1 MYRQHFGLGEHP
13 FSLTPDTQFFFN
25 SESHCQIL
33 STVLLALRHSEGF
46 IKIVGEVGTGKT
58 LLSRMLL
65 ASLGETFK
73 TVYIPNPY
81 LTPEELKW
89 FLAEEIGIAYSPSM
103 PSYQL
108 LKEINERLI
117 ALAEQQH
124 QVVLVVDEAQA
135 MPRETIE
142 ALRLLTNLETE
153 KNKLLQVV
161 LIGQPELDDIL
172 NRPDLRQLKQ
182 RIVFAEYLQGI
193 SRNKVAS
200 YISYRLK
207 FAGYGGAQLFS
218 NAACALLYRASGG
231 VPRLINV
238 IAHKAMLAAYGE
250 KSDKVTRTHVAGAI
264 AETQESR
271 SLGRILARQ
280 RFWLWPGLVFATSLS
295 ALLVF
300 ALTPYPG
307 ISSALIQPS
316 ETLANVEKN
325 INPSGTAAT
334 TIAARAVIEK
344 PVADGSTAI
353 NLIETNSNKAN
364 LNEESSI
371 QATPAVVSS
380 IVQAQNSGI
389 AGKAVVENSPAGNQV
404 IEKQILANNVAKDDP
419 YLQGRIDDLLVQASR
434 ALSMDRLTSP
444 IEDNAF
450 GYYQKILI
458 LNPNDSRAQAGL
470 EAIAARYLAKA
481 QEQSSLGNQQQADT
495 FKQRANVVAP
505 EYYRQHETSNVLPA
519 SQVADAA
526 SLTSTA
532 VPAGAPAQVS
542 PVKSEVIKSFTVT
555 EATSLNVVINSSW
568 KDEQTVTRA
577 NELVQQHK
585 PDQAIELLKGFI
597 VSEEKPIQST
607 QRLTDIYLQQGNTQ
621 AAEILLHSAD
631 YLPPVEKAKMQA
643 QLMTAQ
649 GDTLAAISTL
659 EQQLSAAENN
669 EQYGA
674 LLASLYHKAGQYQ
687 QSVVSYQR
695 LLKSYGEK
703 PAYWLGL
710 ALAFDGL
717 TQHNN
722 ALQAYQQLREFP
734 QLQNQ
739 VKVYVEQRIVA
750 LRSQ

>member
-33 STVLLALRHSEGF
+33 STVLQALRHSEGF

-58 LLSRMLL
+58 LLCRMLL

-73 TVYIPNPY
+73 TVYIHNPY

-89 FLAEEIGIAYSPSM
+89 FLAEEIGITYSPSM

-117 ALAEQQH
+117 ALSEQQH

-193 SRNKVAS
+193 SRNKIAS
-200 YISYRLK
+200 YISYRLNS
-207 FAGYGGAQLFS
+207 AGYRGAQLFS
-218 NAACALLYRASGG
+218 NAASALLYRASGG

-250 KSDKVTRTHVAGAI
+250 KSDKVTRAHVAGAV

-271 SLGRILARQ
+271 SLGRMLAR
-280 RFWLWPGLVFATSLS
+280 RSYWLWPGLVAATSVS
-295 ALLVF
+295 ALAMF
-300 ALTPYPG
+300 AVASYN
-307 ISSALIQPS
+307 ISPALLQSKTVIA
-316 ETLANVEKN
+316 TVEKN
-325 INPSGTAAT
+325 IHPAIAVTEKEINAKPALEDLADNLVTENP
-334 TIAARAVIEK
+334 VIEK
-344 PVADGSTAI
+344 EIVESIAVKGDSQI
-353 NLIETNSNKAN
+353 QSRIE
-364 LNEESSI
+364 
-371 QATPAVVSS
+371 
-380 IVQAQNSGI
+380 
-389 AGKAVVENSPAGNQV
+389 
-404 IEKQILANNVAKDDP
+404 
-419 YLQGRIDDLLVQASR
+419 DLLQQANR
-434 ALSMDRLTSP
+434 ALAMDRLTSP

-450 GYYQKILI
+450 GYYQKILA
-458 LNPNDSRAQAGL
+458 LDPNDSQAKTGL
-470 EAIAARYLAKA
+470 EAIADRYFSKA
-481 QEQSSLGNQQQADT
+481 QEQISLGNKMQAET

-505 EYYRQHETSNVLPA
+505 DYYRAHSLANSDVPDSIPVALDTALTELP
-519 SQVADAA
+519 
-526 SLTSTA
+526 LTQS
-532 VPAGAPAQVS
+532 S
-542 PVKSEVIKSFTVT
+542 SEVPLTQAFSQKSDVIKPFEVA
-555 EATSLNVVINSSW
+555 EASAINVVANSSW
-568 KDEQTVTRA
+568 KDEQMVLRA
-577 NELVQQHK
+577 NELMQQNK
-585 PDQAIELLKGFI
+585 LAQATELLKNFI
-597 VSEEKPIQST
+597 VTEEKPVQST
-607 QRLTDIYLQQGNTQ
+607 ERLADIYLQQGNIQ
-621 AAEILLHSAD
+621 AVEVLLREAD
-631 YLPPVEKAKMQA
+631 YLSPVEKAKMKA
-643 QLMTAQ
+643 QLLTAQ
-649 GDTLAAISTL
+649 GDTATAIGTL
-659 EQQLSAAENN
+659 EQQLSAADNN

-674 LLASLYHKAGQYQ
+674 LLASLYHKTGQYQ

-722 ALQAYQQLREFP
+722 ALQAYQHLREFP

-739 VKVYVEQRIVA
+739 VKVYIEQRIVA
-750 LRSQ
+750 LRNQ

>member
-33 STVLLALRHSEGF
+33 STVLQALRHSEGF

-117 ALAEQQH
+117 ALSAQQH

-193 SRNKVAS
+193 SRSKVAS
-200 YISYRLK
+200 YISYRLTS
-207 FAGYGGAQLFS
+207 AGYRGAQLFS
-218 NAACALLYRASGG
+218 SAACALLYRASGG

-250 KSDKVTRTHVAGAI
+250 KSDKVTRAHIAGAI

-271 SLGRILARQ
+271 SLGRMLAKRS
-280 RFWLWPGLVFATSLS
+280 FWLWPGLVFATSLS
-295 ALLVF
+295 LVFATSLSALLVF
-300 ALTPYPG
+300 AVTSYRH
-307 ISSALIQPS
+307 ISPAVVQSTAAIASL
-316 ETLANVEKN
+316 EKN
-325 INPSGTAAT
+325 INPSAVTAAALAT
-334 TIAARAVIEK
+334 DVVEK
-344 PVADGSTAI
+344 PIADTSTTD
-353 NLIETNSNKAN
+353 NLIEAKSVVANSIVA
-364 LNEESSI
+364 SSM
-371 QATPAVVSS
+371 VDSS
-380 IVQAQNSGI
+380 IVETENPHV
-389 AGKAVVENSPAGNQV
+389 AGKAIVDNSALNNTDV
-404 IEKQILANNVAKDDP
+404 NNVQKDDLH
-419 YLQGRIDDLLVQASR
+419 LQSRIEDLLQQASR
-434 ALSMDRLTSP
+434 ALRMDRLTSP

-450 GYYQKILI
+450 GYYQKILV
-458 LNPNDSRAQAGL
+458 LNPDDSRAHAGL

-481 QEQSSLGNQQQADT
+481 QEQLSLGNQLQADS

-505 EYYRQHETSNVLPA
+505 DYYHKYEMANALPT
-519 SQVADAA
+519 SQVVDSASVGLNSLPIAA
-526 SLTSTA
+526 PTA
-532 VPAGAPAQVS
+532 KIS
-542 PVKSEVIKSFTVT
+542 PVKSEVIKPFVVA
-555 EATSLNVVINSSW
+555 EASSINVVTNSGW
-568 KDEQTVTRA
+568 KDEQMVGRA
-577 NELVQQHK
+577 NELVQQNK
-585 PDQAIELLKGFI
+585 PDQAIALLKSFI
-597 VSEEKPIQST
+597 VSEEKPIQSL
-607 QRLTDIYLQQGNTQ
+607 QRLVDIYLQQVNTQ
-621 AAEILLHSAD
+621 AVEILLRNAE
-631 YLPPVEKAKMQA
+631 YLSPVEKAKMQA
-643 QLMTAQ
+643 QLLTAQ
-649 GDTLAAISTL
+649 GNTVAAIGTL

-674 LLASLYHKAGQYQ
+674 LLASLYHKTGQYQ

-722 ALQAYQQLREFP
+722 ALQAYQHLREFP

-739 VKVYVEQRIVA
+739 VKVYIEQRIVA